1 MKFNFKIEDI
11 NYIKILCR
19 NIDSTPVAIKAGI
32 KGFDEKEILA
42 CAKLSTEMKFETPQ
56 EITLSIICK
65 DGLYR
70 TKTTLKYVV
79 KEEPYHFFCV
89 QTPQTIEYEQNREFF
104 RVPVNYDCVYKVSS
118 EGRIRE
124 FNTKTVDISANGICI
139 NLPQHIISETYSEIS
154 VNING
159 HVINTKIKYVRSQKT
174 ADGYKISFSY
184 TNIKDADRD
193 FISQICL
200 QKQLEERRKNLK

>member
-1 MKFNFKIEDI
+1 M
-11 NYIKILCR
+11 
-19 NIDSTPVAIKAGI
+19 
-32 KGFDEKEILA
+32 
-42 CAKLSTEMKFETPQ
+42 
-56 EITLSIICK
+56 TL
-65 DGLYR
+65 
-70 TKTTLKYVV
+70 
-79 KEEPYHFFCV
+79 
-89 QTPQTIEYEQNREFF
+89 
-104 RVPVNYDCVYKVSS
+104 
-118 EGRIRE
+118 RE

-139 NLPQHIISETYSEIS
+139 NLPQHIISETHSEIS